1 MQRIRISKNAFAAGF
16 RLKHIGEV
24 LYASVK
30 NEFEAVVD
38 KCEVVIY
45 TDPAEC
51 TRIRH
56 EVAIPTFDKRDDR
69 LKNLTAFIAATMT
82 TTTLLIGIWRGR
94 IWGLKRTR
102 QSDGASPGSCWNG
115 MTQS

>member
-1 MQRIRISKNAFAAGF
+1 MQRIRISIDAFNAGF
-16 RLKHIGEV
+16 RIKHIGEV

-30 NEFEAVVD
+30 NEFDAVVD

-56 EVAIPTFDKRDDR
+56 EVAIPIFDKRDER
-69 LKNLTAFIAATMT
+69 LDTLTDESVDVYYSCILCQAFAPSHVCVVTPER
-82 TTTLLIGIWRGR
+82 L
-94 IWGLKRTR
+94 GL
-102 QSDGASPGSCWNG
+102 
-115 MTQS
+115 

>member
-1 MQRIRISKNAFAAGF
+1 MQDSD
-16 RLKHIGEV
+16 LKHIGEV

-30 NEFEAVVD
+30 NEFDAVVD

-56 EVAIPTFDKRDDR
+56 EVAIPIFDKRDER
-69 LKNLTAFIAATMT
+69 LIL
-82 TTTLLIGIWRGR
+82 
-94 IWGLKRTR
+94 
-102 QSDGASPGSCWNG
+102 
-115 MTQS
+115 